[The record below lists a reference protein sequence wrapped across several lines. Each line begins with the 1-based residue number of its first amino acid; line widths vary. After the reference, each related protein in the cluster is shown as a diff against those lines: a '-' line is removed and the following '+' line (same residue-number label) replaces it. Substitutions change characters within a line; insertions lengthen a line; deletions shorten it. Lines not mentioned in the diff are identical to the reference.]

1 VRGRGTAPGFGVDIQ
16 AMKAGLI
23 EIADVMVVNKADRE
37 GADRTAQE
45 LRSALSLRGHDRAQV
60 PVLKTC
66 ATAGQGLEALGSAI
80 AEVGTA
86 ATAVPPQQ
94 RRRRRA
100 RYLIARAAADLIA
113 ERIRQDASGEL
124 NNLVDAVL
132 PAPWLPADAARK
144 PTAQRE

>member
-37 GADRTAQE
+37 GAGRTAQE

-80 AEVGTA
+80 AKVGAVGTA
-86 ATAVPPQQ
+86 GPPQPA
-94 RRRRRA
+94 RA
-100 RYLIARAAADLIA
+100 R
-113 ERIRQDASGEL
+113 
-124 NNLVDAVL
+124 
-132 PAPWLPADAARK
+132 PAPHR
-144 PTAQRE
+144 